1 MNSATPG
8 TFSGLGRKHALVL
21 AISYLGW
28 VFDIMDM
35 YLLIL
40 VRDDAMR
47 ELLGPT
53 ASAQDVKDYAGYAV
67 SLTLVGWSLGGLFF
81 GVITDKIGRTKAMS
95 LTIIVYSVFTGL
107 CGLSQTWWQL
117 LILRFIAAL
126 GIGGEWGAG
135 ASIIAEVFPT
145 RSRAWGAGI
154 LQSASG
160 TGFLLAIL
168 LERIVGGSAHW
179 RTAFIV
185 GAVPAVVAVLVRLSM
200 TESDAWKASKAKEAA
215 KVGSVKELFAIPTLR
230 RRVLAATGLAL
241 FGIAAYWSTSFEAQF
256 SLIGLLKSMKLD
268 PASDEFKNMKTL
280 GLVVM
285 TLGNITGFIG
295 YIPLAER
302 IGRKW
307 AFAVFHLGSLISM
320 PVAFLCSDTYATWLT
335 LFFIAGAFTSG
346 IYSGYTITFPELF
359 PTRVRATGAG
369 FCYNVSRVI
378 AAPGP
383 SAMQKLQGYLAH
395 SHAVSEARTV
405 PVAGAIMAGL
415 YFVAA
420 FFIPLLPETK
430 GVSIDSEE

>member
-168 LERIVGGSAHW
+168 LERIVGGRRA
-179 RTAFIV
+179 RGTA
-185 GAVPAVVAVLVRLSM
+185 L
-200 TESDAWKASKAKEAA
+200 
-215 KVGSVKELFAIPTLR
+215 
-230 RRVLAATGLAL
+230 
-241 FGIAAYWSTSFEAQF
+241 
-256 SLIGLLKSMKLD
+256 
-268 PASDEFKNMKTL
+268 
-280 GLVVM
+280 
-285 TLGNITGFIG
+285 
-295 YIPLAER
+295 
-302 IGRKW
+302 
-307 AFAVFHLGSLISM
+307 
-320 PVAFLCSDTYATWLT
+320 
-335 LFFIAGAFTSG
+335 
-346 IYSGYTITFPELF
+346 
-359 PTRVRATGAG
+359 
-369 FCYNVSRVI
+369 
-378 AAPGP
+378 
-383 SAMQKLQGYLAH
+383 
-395 SHAVSEARTV
+395 
-405 PVAGAIMAGL
+405 
-415 YFVAA
+415 
-420 FFIPLLPETK
+420 
-430 GVSIDSEE
+430 